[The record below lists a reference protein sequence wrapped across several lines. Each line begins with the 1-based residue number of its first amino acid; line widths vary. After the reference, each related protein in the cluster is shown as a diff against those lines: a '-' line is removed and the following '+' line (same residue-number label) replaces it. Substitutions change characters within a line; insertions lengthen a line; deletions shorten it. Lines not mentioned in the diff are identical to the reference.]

1 MTNVA
6 GNPAKSITVSVIA
19 PTAYLREF
27 AAQDPATV
35 HHVAAQRVLSDPVYR
50 AFFLEEAER
59 GATIIV
65 DNGVFDLGESL
76 KPADLVRAT
85 QAVRAEE
92 IILPDVMHDA
102 SATMQTSDLAAR
114 QIREIT
120 DDFRLCAVVHATDDD
135 QWRRCYDHFAASPH
149 IGAIAFPASRRKDP
163 SPALSRNRVAATDY
177 LEDHGLIDPSKVYR
191 LLGFGRTGHLELFEQ
206 REHEWISSIDGTA
219 PVLLGAMGI
228 RMLPDGPYD
237 KPPTPRVETVEQID
251 PGRFPLIRHNI
262 RTVRFAA
269 NCPIQIRDAA

>member
-1 MTNVA
+1 MA

-27 AAQDPATV
+27 AAQEPATV

-50 AFFLEEAER
+50 AFFLDEAGR

-76 KPADLVRAT
+76 KSADLVRAA

-92 IILPDVMHDA
+92 IVLPDVMHDA
-102 SATMQTSDLAAR
+102 PATMHASDLAAR
-114 QIREIT
+114 QIREIS
-120 DDFRLCAVVHATDDD
+120 DEFRLCAVVHATDDD

-149 IGAIAFPASRRKDP
+149 IGAIAFPASRRKEP
-163 SPALSRNRVAATDY
+163 SLALSRNRVAATGY
-177 LEDHGLIDPSKVYR
+177 LEDHGLVDPSKVYR

-206 REHEWISSIDGTA
+206 REHEWISSIDGAA

-262 RTVRFAA
+262 NTVRCAA